1 MFSLAELDL
10 IKQWGEEFKDILQA
24 HLSSPVFSDG
34 EKYMKKKEIEVID
47 DIVSTID
54 EAARIYVSLDADR
67 IGELFTVLRDF
78 KEYMEHQAMDGNVA
92 CLDYGE
98 TMCRIGY
105 LQAKIDAG
113 GLLTNAEY
121 EEILG
126 ILDTLDE

>member
-54 EAARIYVSLDADR
+54 EAVRIYVPLDADR